1 MALKIP
7 ATLEARRGERPFF
20 QHASLAAP
28 MPHYV
33 AWLDIMGASAA
44 MRRSL
49 PMSTNFVM
57 KLHIACQ
64 TASKRP
70 GYDRLELFP
79 VIDGVYIASPTL
91 RVMRYFL
98 KDVMSQLALTFVF
111 EEEQKFR
118 FMVRGALAYGSIS
131 KGSALQNINVN
142 LDATYTKHIVLGSPL
157 SQAHDDERNAP
168 PFGIFTSESARMFSP
183 EGQQPLQGV
192 HLKWWSVGNDPK
204 DNELLQHL
212 KIAIHQWYA
221 WAEKHPESL
230 MYDPSRMKAHRALFD
245 EYFADD

>member
-1 MALKIP
+1 MPSNLP
-7 ATLEARRGERPFF
+7 PSLEARKSERPYF
-20 QHASLAAP
+20 QHRQLP
-28 MPHYV
+28 DPVPHYV
-33 AWLDIMGASAA
+33 AWLDIMGASGA

-64 TASKRP
+64 TAKKRP
-70 GYDRLELFP
+70 GYDHLELFP
-79 VIDGVYIASPTL
+79 VIDGVYIACPVL
-91 RVMRYFL
+91 RVMRYFI
-98 KDVMSQLALTFVF
+98 KDVMSQLALTFIF

-118 FMVRGALAYGSIS
+118 FMARGALAYGSIS

-157 SQAHDDERNAP
+157 SQAHDDESNAP
-168 PFGIFTSESARMFSP
+168 PFGIFTSESARMFAP

-192 HLKWWSVGNDPK
+192 HLKWWYAGNESR
-204 DNELLQHL
+204 DNELLRHL
-212 KIAIHQWYA
+212 KLAIYEWYD

-230 MYDPSRMKAHRALFD
+230 MYDPARMKVHRALFD
-245 EYFADD
+245 EYFAED